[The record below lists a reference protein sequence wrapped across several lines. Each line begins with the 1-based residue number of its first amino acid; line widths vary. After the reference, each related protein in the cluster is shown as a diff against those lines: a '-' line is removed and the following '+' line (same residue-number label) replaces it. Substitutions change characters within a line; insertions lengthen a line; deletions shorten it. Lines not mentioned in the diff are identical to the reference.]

1 MHMQAEH
8 LELYA
13 LGELGADLSSE
24 MESHLKSCVAC
35 GLKFEE
41 SRASI
46 GEWVA
51 LADAPPYR
59 GPDKRVHVRMDADAP
74 AVFTVLKSEPSPRVK
89 ARVMDV
95 SPRGLRI
102 LIPHEVL
109 RGELVQLYVRDLFIL
124 AEVRN
129 CRKAVKGFHAGV
141 LIQDVFPAAG

>member
-1 MHMQAEH
+1 MRAEH

-13 LGELGADLSSE
+13 LGELGADLSTE

-35 GLKFEE
+35 GLRFEE

-59 GPDKRVHVRMDADAP
+59 GPEKRVHARVDADDP
-74 AVFTVLKSEPSPRVK
+74 AVFTVLQSEPSPRVK
-89 ARVMDV
+89 VRVMDV
-95 SPRGLRI
+95 SPRGLRL
-102 LIPHEVL
+102 LIPYQVM

-129 CRKAVKGFHAGV
+129 CRKAAKGFQAGL
-141 LIQDVFPAAG
+141 LIHDVFPAAG